1 MTNVTL
7 QYGVEHSSMNQ
18 KPLETRLKLFTKGI
32 TIKFSGILEYYPWT
46 YKRERALDSLPNS
59 PLEGRC
65 KQRTSV

>member
-32 TIKFSGILEYYPWT
+32 TIKFLGILEYYPWT
-46 YKRERALDSLPNS
+46 YKRERAFGLATRFSARETL
-59 PLEGRC
+59 
-65 KQRTSV
+65 